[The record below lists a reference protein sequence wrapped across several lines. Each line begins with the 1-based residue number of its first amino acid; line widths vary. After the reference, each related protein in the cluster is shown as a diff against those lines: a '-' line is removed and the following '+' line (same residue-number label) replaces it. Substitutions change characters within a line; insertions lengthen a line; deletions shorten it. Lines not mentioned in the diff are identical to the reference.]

1 MTVTHIGLND
11 PLAVRTW
18 SKLLNREV
26 SKAIPI
32 APLIGKD
39 SNSIVQL
46 KDETNKASGDA
57 ISFGLRVQLLGD
69 GVSEG
74 QALEGNEE
82 ALQFLN
88 DRLAINELVHAVRV
102 KSEGTIDQQRVLH
115 NLRTEAKNGLV
126 DWYADRLSMMFFIQ
140 VCGYTA
146 KIINFEG
153 RTLTLKPVHYGF
165 NTPTAPTDK
174 RIVRP
179 NGKTKDEDLKE
190 NDVFDLK
197 LIDKAVERAKLA
209 NPKIRPVRIDG
220 ENVYVLYLHPT
231 QVTQLRTNTDIGQ
244 WLDITKAVYSGT
256 RAKNPLYSGSLGMY
270 NGVILR
276 EAEHVTEGVATG
288 SAGKTSDSS
297 KNASGNAAQDAGG
310 APVASV
316 RRAVLLGA
324 QSAVIAFG
332 KDRGAT
338 RYKLVEELFD
348 YEREFGV
355 AAKTIIGMKK
365 TCYHLPNSEQGEQDF
380 GTIVI
385 PTYAVPA

>member
-1 MTVTHIGLND
+1 MTVTYIGLND
-11 PLAVRTW
+11 PMAVRTW
-18 SKLLNREV
+18 SKLLNQEV

-32 APLIGKD
+32 APLIGND

-46 KDETNKASGDA
+46 KDETTKASGDA
-57 ISFGLRVQLLGD
+57 ISFNLRVQLLGD

-74 QALEGNEE
+74 QTLEGNEE

-102 KSEGTIDQQRVLH
+102 KNEGTIDQQRILH
-115 NLRTEAKNGLV
+115 DLRTEAKNGLV

-146 KIINFEG
+146 KSINFEG
-153 RTLTLKPVHYGF
+153 RSITLKPVHYGF
-165 NTPTAPTDK
+165 NAPTAPTNK
-174 RIVRP
+174 RVVRP
-179 NGKTKDEDLKE
+179 HDKTKDEDLKE
-190 NDVFDLK
+190 NDVFNLK

-231 QVTQLRTNTDIGQ
+231 QVTQLRTNTDAGQ
-244 WLDITKAVYSGT
+244 WLDITKAIYSGS
-256 RAKNPLYSGSLGMY
+256 RIKNPLYDGSLGMY
-270 NGVILR
+270 NGVVLR
-276 EAEHVTEGVATG
+276 EAEHITEGVE
-288 SAGKTSDSS
+288 
-297 KNASGNAAQDAGG
+297 SGTANRAV
-310 APVASV
+310 PNV

-365 TCYHLPNSEQGEQDF
+365 TCFTLPGSMQGAQDF

-385 PTYAVPA
+385 PTYGAPA

>member
-1 MTVTHIGLND
+1 MSVTRIGIND
-11 PLAVRTW
+11 PMAVKTW
-18 SKLLNREV
+18 SKLLNQEV

-32 APLIGKD
+32 APLIGTD

-46 KDETNKASGDA
+46 KDETNKESGDS
-57 ISFGLRVQLLGD
+57 IHFNLRVQLHGD
-69 GVSEG
+69 GVTEG

-82 ALQFLN
+82 SLQFLN

-102 KSEGTIDQQRVLH
+102 KNEGTIDQQRILH

-140 VCGYTA
+140 VCGYSA
-146 KIINFEG
+146 LNINFEG
-153 RTLTLKPVHYGF
+153 RNIAIKPVHYGF

-174 RIVRP
+174 RVLRP
-179 NGKTKDEDLKE
+179 NEKTKDEELKE
-190 NDVFDLK
+190 KDVFSLS

-209 NPKIRPVRIDG
+209 NPKIRPVRVDG

-231 QVTQLRTNTDIGQ
+231 QVTQLRTNTDAGQ
-244 WLDITKAVYSGT
+244 WLDITKAIYSGS
-256 RAKNPLYSGSLGMY
+256 RIKNPIYDGSLGMY
-270 NGVILR
+270 NGVVLR
-276 EAEHVTEGVATG
+276 ETEHITEGVDGT
-288 SAGKTSDSS
+288 K
-297 KNASGNAAQDAGG
+297 
-310 APVASV
+310 PVQNV

-324 QSAVIAFG
+324 QSVVIAFG

-365 TCYHLPNSEQGEQDF
+365 TCYNLPGGQQGKQDF

-385 PTYAVPA
+385 PTYATPA

>member
-1 MTVTHIGLND
+1 MSVTQVKLND
-11 PLAVRTW
+11 QIAVRTW
-18 SKLLNREV
+18 SKLLNQEI

-32 APLIGKD
+32 APLIGTD
-39 SNSIVQL
+39 SNSIIQL
-46 KDETNKASGDA
+46 KDETSKASGD
-57 ISFGLRVQLLGD
+57 SVNFGLRVQLYGD

-74 QALEGNEE
+74 QMVEGSEE

-88 DRLAINELVHAVRV
+88 DRVVINELVHAVRV
-102 KSEGTIDQQRVLH
+102 KNEGTIDQQRTLH

-146 KIINFEG
+146 KTLNFEG
-153 RTLTLKPVHYGF
+153 RDILIKPVHYGF
-165 NTPTAPTDK
+165 NLPLPPTDK
-174 RIVRP
+174 RILRSK
-179 NGKTKDEDLKE
+179 GKKKDEDLRRE
-190 NDVFDLK
+190 DIFNLQ
-197 LIDKAVERAKLA
+197 LIDQAVERAKLA
-209 NPKIRPVRIDG
+209 NPKIRPVRVGG

-231 QVTQLRTNTDIGQ
+231 QVTQLRTNTDAGQ
-244 WLDITKAVYSGT
+244 WLDITKAIYSGS
-256 RAKNPLYSGSLGMY
+256 RIKNPIYDGSLGMY

-276 EAEHVTEGVATG
+276 ETEHVTEGVE
-288 SAGKTSDSS
+288 TSSPYNS
-297 KNASGNAAQDAGG
+297 L
-310 APVASV
+310 PEV

-365 TCYHLPNSEQGEQDF
+365 TRFNSSKVTQNTQDF

-385 PTYAVPA
+385 STYGGSSS

>member
-1 MTVTHIGLND
+1 MAVTQIKLND
-11 PLAVRTW
+11 PMAVRSW
-18 SKLLNREV
+18 SKLLNQEV
-26 SKAIPI
+26 SKAISI

-39 SNSIVQL
+39 SNSIIQL
-46 KDETNKASGDA
+46 KDETNKASGDS
-57 ISFGLRVQLLGD
+57 ISFSLRTQLFGD
-69 GVSEG
+69 GVTEG
-74 QALEGNEE
+74 QEIEGKEE
-82 ALQFLN
+82 VLQFLN

-102 KSEGTIDQQRVLH
+102 KNEGTIDQQRILH

-126 DWYADRLSMMFFIQ
+126 DWYADRLSMMFFIH

-146 KIINFEG
+146 KTLHFEG
-153 RTLTLKPVHYGF
+153 RTITLKPVHYGF
-165 NTPTAPTDK
+165 NTPTAPTNK
-174 RIVRP
+174 RVVRP
-179 NGKTKDEDLKE
+179 NGKIKDEDLKA
-190 NDVFDLK
+190 NDLFDLK

-209 NPKIRPVRIDG
+209 NPKIRPVRVDG

-231 QVTQLRTNTDIGQ
+231 QVTQLRTNTEAGQ
-244 WLDITKAVYSGT
+244 WLDITKAIYSGS
-256 RAKNPLYSGSLGMY
+256 RMKNPIYNGSLGMY

-276 EAEHVTEGVATG
+276 EAEHVTEGVESGTLG
-288 SAGKTSDSS
+288 NVVS
-297 KNASGNAAQDAGG
+297 K
-310 APVASV
+310 V

-332 KDRGAT
+332 KDQGAT

-365 TCYHLPNSEQGEQDF
+365 TCFNLPTSSAQDAQDF

-385 PTYAVPA
+385 PTYGVPA

>member
-11 PLAVRTW
+11 PMAVRTW
-18 SKLLNREV
+18 SKLLNQEV

-32 APLIGKD
+32 APLIGND
-39 SNSIVQL
+39 SNSIIQL
-46 KDETNKASGDA
+46 KEETTKASGDA
-57 ISFGLRVQLLGD
+57 ISFNLRVQLLGD

-74 QALEGNEE
+74 QELEGNEE
-82 ALQFLN
+82 ALQFLH
-88 DRLAINELVHAVRV
+88 DRLTINELVHAVRV
-102 KSEGTIDQQRVLH
+102 KNEGTIDQQRILH
-115 NLRTEAKNGLV
+115 DLRTEAKNGLV

-146 KIINFEG
+146 KTINFEG
-153 RTLTLKPVHYGF
+153 RTITLKPVHYGF
-165 NTPTAPTDK
+165 NDPTAPTDK
-174 RIVRP
+174 RVVRP

-190 NDVFDLK
+190 NDVFNLK

-209 NPKIRPVRIDG
+209 NPKIRPVRVDG

-231 QVTQLRTNTDIGQ
+231 QVTQLRTNTDAGQ
-244 WLDITKAVYSGT
+244 WLDITKAIYSGN
-256 RAKNPLYSGSLGMY
+256 RLKNPLYDGSLGMY
-270 NGVILR
+270 NGVVLR
-276 EAEHVTEGVATG
+276 EAEHVTEGVESG
-288 SAGKTSDSS
+288 STSKAAP
-297 KNASGNAAQDAGG
+297 KNVAEDVESGPTNKA
-310 APVASV
+310 VSNV

-332 KDRGAT
+332 KNRGAT

-365 TCYHLPNSEQGEQDF
+365 TCFNLPGSAQGIQDF
-380 GTIVI
+380 ATIVI
-385 PTYAVPA
+385 PTYGAPA

>member
-1 MTVTHIGLND
+1 MTVTNIGLND
-11 PLAVRTW
+11 PMAVRTW
-18 SKLLNREV
+18 SKLLNQEV

-32 APLIGKD
+32 APLIGND
-39 SNSIVQL
+39 SNSIIQL
-46 KDETNKASGDA
+46 KDETNKESGDA
-57 ISFGLRVQLLGD
+57 ISFGLRVQLLGE

-74 QALEGNEE
+74 QTVEGNEE

-102 KSEGTIDQQRVLH
+102 KNEGTIDQQRILH
-115 NLRTEAKNGLV
+115 DLRTEAKNGLV
-126 DWYADRLSMMFFIQ
+126 DWYVDRLSLMFFIQ
-140 VCGYTA
+140 VCGFTA
-146 KIINFEG
+146 KTMHFEG
-153 RTLTLKPVHYGF
+153 REISLKPVHYGF
-165 NTPTAPTDK
+165 NMPTPPTSH

-179 NGKTKDEDLKE
+179 NNKTKDEDLKE
-190 NDVFDLK
+190 GDIFNLK

-220 ENVYVLYLHPT
+220 ENVYVLYLHPI
-231 QVTQLRTNTDIGQ
+231 QVTQLRTNTDAGQ
-244 WLDITKAVYSGT
+244 WLDITKATYSGS
-256 RAKNPLYSGSLGMY
+256 RLKNPLYDGSLGMY
-270 NGVILR
+270 NGVVLR
-276 EAEHVTEGVATG
+276 EAEHITEGVESATTNK
-288 SAGKTSDSS
+288 ALP
-297 KNASGNAAQDAGG
+297 N
-310 APVASV
+310 V

-355 AAKTIIGMKK
+355 AAKTIIGVKK
-365 TCYHLPNSEQGEQDF
+365 TCFTLPGSAQGAQDF

-385 PTYAVPA
+385 PTYAVAA

>member
-1 MTVTHIGLND
+1 MAVTSIGIND
-11 PLAVRTW
+11 PIAVRTW
-18 SKLLNREV
+18 SKLLNQEV
-26 SKAIPI
+26 SKAISI

-39 SNSIVQL
+39 SNSIIQL
-46 KDETNKASGDA
+46 KDETNKANGDS
-57 ISFGLRVQLLGD
+57 ISFGLRVQLYGD

-74 QALEGNEE
+74 QALEGKEE

-88 DRLAINELVHAVRV
+88 DRLVINELSHAVRV
-102 KSEGTIDQQRVLH
+102 KNEGTIDQQRILH

-146 KIINFEG
+146 KTINFEG
-153 RTLTLKPVHYGF
+153 RTITLKPVHYGF
-165 NTPTAPTDK
+165 NPPTEPTAK
-174 RIVRP
+174 RILRP
-179 NGKTKDEDLKE
+179 GERKKDSDLKAE
-190 NDVFDLK
+190 DVFTFK

-209 NPKIRPVRIDG
+209 NPKIRPVRVNG

-231 QVTQLRTNTDIGQ
+231 QVTQLRTNTQPGQ
-244 WLDITKAVYSGT
+244 WLDITKAIYSGS
-256 RAKNPLYSGSLGMY
+256 RMKNPIYNGSLGMY

-276 EAEHVTEGVATG
+276 EAEHVTEGVNAG
-288 SAGKTSDSS
+288 SGDDS
-297 KNASGNAAQDAGG
+297 NDTAVPN
-310 APVASV
+310 V

-365 TCYHLPNSEQGEQDF
+365 TCFQLPSKDVQSAQDF

-385 PTYAVPA
+385 STYGAPS

>member
-102 KSEGTIDQQRVLH
+102 KNEGTIDQQRVLH

-146 KIINFEG
+146 KTINFEG

-165 NTPTAPTDK
+165 NTPTVPTDK

-190 NDVFDLK
+190 NDIFDLK

-276 EAEHVTEGVATG
+276 EAEHVTEGVAMG
-288 SAGKTSDSS
+288 YAGKTSDSS
-297 KNASGNAAQDAGG
+297 KNTSGNAAQDAGG
-310 APVASV
+310 APVANV

>member
-1 MTVTHIGLND
+1 MAVTYIGIND
-11 PLAVRTW
+11 PMAVRTW
-18 SKLLNREV
+18 SKLLNQEV

-32 APLIGKD
+32 APLIGTD

-46 KDETNKASGDA
+46 KDETNKESGDA
-57 ISFGLRVQLLGD
+57 ISFNLRVQLLGD

-74 QALEGNEE
+74 QILEGNEE
-82 ALQFLN
+82 SLQFLH
-88 DRLAINELVHAVRV
+88 DRLIINELVHAVRV
-102 KSEGTIDQQRVLH
+102 KNEGTIDQQRILH
-115 NLRTEAKNGLV
+115 DLRTEAKNGLV

-146 KIINFEG
+146 RDLNFEG
-153 RTLTLKPVHYGF
+153 RSITLKPLHYGF
-165 NTPTAPTDK
+165 NIPTAPTDK

-179 NGKTKDEDLKE
+179 NGKTKDEDLKV

-209 NPKIRPVRIDG
+209 NPKIRPVRIEG

-231 QVTQLRTNTDIGQ
+231 QVTQLRTNTDAGQ
-244 WLDITKAVYSGT
+244 WLDITKAIYSGS
-256 RAKNPLYSGSLGMY
+256 RIKNPLYDGSLGMY
-270 NGVILR
+270 NGVVLR
-276 EAEHVTEGVATG
+276 EAEHITEGV
-288 SAGKTSDSS
+288 SS
-297 KNASGNAAQDAGG
+297 GETR
-310 APVASV
+310 PVSNV

-365 TCYHLPNSEQGEQDF
+365 TCYNLPRSKQGAQDF

-385 PTYAVPA
+385 PTYGVPA